1 MSSGS
6 VRLPVFRKK
15 LKVRPAFALYLMILV
30 AVAPFQGSSTAAQT
44 QGGVSVPPPFNSD
57 TMTLGPGYSGADAAV
72 IAEAIQ
78 ATGITSPKGEYETSA
93 AYAERQRTAV
103 RPSQPIAFL
112 LNTRD
117 RFGVGSI
124 VSTAYNAEKQI
135 LSIRLQLS
143 EKKIGGREIFG
154 TYDLSGSILQS
165 DHSPGTTAFGVTA
178 DVTNLITK
186 SYSVAIDNGTWLT
199 RRTPGYAL
207 EPALRPRGPS
217 FDLKRRRIPSAFALR
232 LHRKADISS
241 GPLVRRPCR
250 SSCLDL
256 DPNQFHPPP
265 TRTRKRIVPSAGV
278 SSSCT
283 RLLPRKEL
291 RLEIRR
297 ETSRTVQM
305 PVIPFESRPSC
316 RTRFRRQRHG
326 QSRVRSRGQF
336 DHIGVVR
343 KVRFTL
349 RTVQENGPEAYIFN
363 RSAEHGARHIRA
375 QILLLQGGQEKRKP
389 DRVRDGNRYRKQQ
402 GEHGN
407 KPRKTAPELQ
417 WVKAIIWPRFG
428 RANHAKSHPLY
439 RASSNPPGS

>member
-1 MSSGS
+1 LSSGS

-78 ATGITSPKGEYETSA
+78 ASGITSPKGEYETSA

-117 RFGVGSI
+117 GFGVGSI

-154 TYDLSGSILQS
+154 TYDLSDSILQS

-207 EPALRPRGPS
+207 EPAKT
-217 FDLKRRRIPSAFALR
+217 DLPIKLPPEKAKDLAAHFGVLLVGNLHAPWITQDLTGSSPTLALPI
-232 LHRKADISS
+232 KSADIHIYLHVEPTSLWVFDKRNGKVLFKFSAQSLAEQLNGLESDRRADYPLTVEISS
-241 GPLVRRPCR
+241 WTDGAYLTYAVDNGEEIKGK
-250 SSCLDL
+250 SD
-256 DPNQFHPPP
+256 DG
-265 TRTRKRIVPSAGV
+265 AGG
-278 SSSCT
+278 T
-283 RLLPRKEL
+283 ITKL
-291 RLEIRR
+291 
-297 ETSRTVQM
+297 
-305 PVIPFESRPSC
+305 PVIIEAE
-316 RTRFRRQRHG
+316 H
-326 QSRVRSRGQF
+326 RV
-336 DHIGVVR
+336 VVR
-343 KVRFTL
+343 INTKSSYQFY
-349 RTVQENGPEAYIFN
+349 RTQLVFRVNGAPVKPKWHTSKDPFL
-363 RSAEHGARHIRA
+363 AETAFVG
-375 QILLLQGGQEKRKP
+375 P
-389 DRVRDGNRYRKQQ
+389 D
-402 GEHGN
+402 
-407 KPRKTAPELQ
+407 
-417 WVKAIIWPRFG
+417 
-428 RANHAKSHPLY
+428 
-439 RASSNPPGS
+439 